1 MDCSMPI
8 MDGYQASK
16 KIRQCIEHHHLCQP
30 YIVACTGHDGEEYN
44 RQAWQSK
51 MDEVLIKGSSLI
63 ELMMEIL
70 ANQVVV
76 EKTE

>member
-8 MDGYQASK
+8 MDGYQAST
-16 KIRQCIEHHHLCQP
+16 KIRQCIEYHNLSQP
-30 YIVACTGHDGEEYN
+30 YIVACTGHSEEEYN

-51 MDEVLIKGSSLI
+51 MDEVLIKGGSLI

-70 ANQVVV
+70 KN
-76 EKTE
+76 